1 MTIEFE
7 CRYCQKVLS
16 APDDKAGSLARCPQ
30 CGETISVPVPEGMT
44 SLSRADEGGS
54 DTGTPVPEESSFLA
68 EGTLRE
74 EESVLSTG
82 QTVCPMCGEEAPAGA
97 LNCDYCGET
106 LQSPGP
112 GSGEPRKIEVGAVL
126 SRAWGVFSSNLGRV
140 IGVHFLAYILAVLC
154 SVAVLIL
161 FIALGVGAVAL
172 LGEPE
177 PGVLIALGILG
188 YIVVLLIN
196 AVFQFY
202 FLLGVLSYIL
212 KLVRGEQPSFNELFS
227 GWPYLGRMLLCSLL
241 FIFMYALGY
250 ICLIIPGIIIA
261 LMFGA
266 YPYLLIDRNLPG
278 IESLTQSR
286 KITQGNLMS
295 LFLISLVLGSIV
307 LVPYLSLVFATVG
320 MDRGAGP
327 PVWFPIVMIF
337 FMAFVYLF
345 LIPFSVLVGGTCYAE
360 MTNQ

>member
-1 MTIEFE
+1 
-7 CRYCQKVLS
+7 
-16 APDDKAGSLARCPQ
+16 
-30 CGETISVPVPEGMT
+30 
-44 SLSRADEGGS
+44 
-54 DTGTPVPEESSFLA
+54 
-68 EGTLRE
+68 
-74 EESVLSTG
+74 
-82 QTVCPMCGEEAPAGA
+82 MCGEEAPAGA

-106 LQSPGP
+106 LQTTGP
-112 GSGEPRKIEVGAVL
+112 GSGELRKIEVGVVF
-126 SRAWGVFSSNLGRV
+126 SRAWAVYKSNFGRV
-140 IGVHFLAYILAVLC
+140 IGVHFLAYILAILC

-161 FIALGVGAVAL
+161 FIVLGVGAVTL

-212 KLVRGEQPSFNELFS
+212 KLVRGEHPSFNELFS

-241 FIFMYALGY
+241 FILMYTLGY

-295 LFLISLVLGSIV
+295 LFLISLVLGGSAFI
-307 LVPYLSLVFATVG
+307 PYLLLVTMEIRLNQG
-320 MDRGAGP
+320 GP
-327 PVWFPIVMIF
+327 PLEGPVLMLGFL
-337 FMAFVYLF
+337 AFVYLF